1 MKLGQAQLGQCKLGG
16 LRVRSSATA
25 TVVAPLGGMASA
37 LGGRRRPS
45 HPPRPTPK
53 TIVPR
58 GLAVRVRVGVPTL
71 TQPIDGPDDE
81 LILALLL

>member
-16 LRVRSSATA
+16 LRVRSSAT
-25 TVVAPLGGMASA
+25 VVAPLGGGMASA